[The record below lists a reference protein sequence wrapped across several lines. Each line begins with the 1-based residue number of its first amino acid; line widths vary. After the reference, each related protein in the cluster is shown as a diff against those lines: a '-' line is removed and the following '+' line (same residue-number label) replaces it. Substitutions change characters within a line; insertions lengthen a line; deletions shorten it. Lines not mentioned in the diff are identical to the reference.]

1 MASSSYS
8 VPTSNHLHPGYSH
21 ALLREWQTDGL
32 SYNASNF
39 VYPIFVLDEDG
50 KKNEIKSMPG
60 QYQWSVDLLPEL
72 LDPLVELG
80 LRSVILFGVTLTHKD
95 LEATWADNKESPVI
109 RALKFLS
116 ARYPQLYL
124 ICDVCLC
131 QYTSHGHCGIL
142 KEVAG
147 VNDID
152 NDVSVARLAEISVNY
167 ALAGAHMIAPSDM
180 MDGRIGAIK
189 DGLRKAGLVRRVPV
203 MSYSAK
209 FASCMYGPFRDAAHS
224 KPGFGD
230 RKSYQLPIGASQLAL
245 RALLRDV
252 EEGADFLMVKPGG
265 PYLDIIQTAKEKTNL
280 PISVYQVSGEF
291 AMLYHAAQAGVFDL
305 RTGVNE
311 SIISL
316 RRAGADIIITY
327 FTPQILQW
335 LRDDLEVAAS
345 VLKK

>member
-1 MASSSYS
+1 M
-8 VPTSNHLHPGYSH
+8 
-21 ALLREWQTDGL
+21 
-32 SYNASNF
+32 
-39 VYPIFVLDEDG
+39 
-50 KKNEIKSMPG
+50 
-60 QYQWSVDLLPEL
+60 
-72 LDPLVELG
+72 
-80 LRSVILFGVTLTHKD
+80 
-95 LEATWADNKESPVI
+95 
-109 RALKFLS
+109 
-116 ARYPQLYL
+116 
-124 ICDVCLC
+124 
-131 QYTSHGHCGIL
+131 
-142 KEVAG
+142 
-147 VNDID
+147 
-152 NDVSVARLAEISVNY
+152 NY

-189 DGLRKAGLVRRVPV
+189 DGLRKAGLGRRVPV

-291 AMLYHAAQAGVFDL
+291 AMLSRAAQAGVFDL

-316 RRAGADIIITY
+316 RRAGADIIISY

-335 LRDDLEVAAS
+335 LREDLEVAAS